1 MVKLGATDSAKK
13 SGKNKPAETKA
24 EKEVEKDK

>member
-24 EKEVEKDK
+24 EKEVKDK